1 MLVIMIWYNENMRHA
16 IKDSIIII
24 LSMVLA
30 IMISRLD
37 LIEKLLSIS
46 ENIRVISS
54 FIGGLL
60 FTSVFTTAPAIVFL
74 GEVSQIEPIF
84 IVALIG
90 AIGAVCGDLLIFYLF
105 KSHVANDLDGL
116 MKRVKNNPLKL
127 LSRNSGFR
135 WVSILIGAFIIAS
148 PLPDEL
154 GIAMM
159 GISRLKLNVFIPIS
173 LIFNFLGIL
182 AIGFASRLLV

>member
-1 MLVIMIWYNENMRHA
+1 MRHA
-16 IKDSIIII
+16 IRDSTIII
-24 LSMVLA
+24 LSVILA
-30 IMISRLD
+30 IVIAQLD

-46 ENIRVISS
+46 ENIRVIGS
-54 FIGGLL
+54 FVGGLF
-60 FTSVFTTAPAIVFL
+60 FTSIFTTAPAIVFL
-74 GEVSQIEPIF
+74 GEISQIEPIF

-105 KSHVANDLDGL
+105 RDHVADDLDGL
-116 MKRVKNNPLKL
+116 MNRIKNNPIKSLFQ
-127 LSRNSGFR
+127 NSNLR
-135 WVSILIGAFIIAS
+135 WIGILAGALIIAS

-173 LIFNFLGIL
+173 FTFNFLGIL
-182 AIGFASRLLV
+182 AIGFASRLLA

>member
-1 MLVIMIWYNENMRHA
+1 MRHA

-24 LSMVLA
+24 LSIVLA
-30 IMISRLD
+30 IVISKLD

-46 ENIRVISS
+46 ENIRVVGS
-54 FIGGLL
+54 FIGGLF

-74 GEVSQIEPIF
+74 GEISQVEPIF

-105 KSHVANDLDGL
+105 RDHVAGDLDGL

-135 WVSILIGAFIIAS
+135 WISILIGAFIIAS

-159 GISRLKLNVFIPIS
+159 GISQLKLKFFIPIS
-173 LIFNFLGIL
+173 LTFNFLGIL